1 MRSQRVGH
9 DRTTKSTEQYSSEGR
24 NICPI
29 RLPGF
34 GVVPLEASSACFVT
48 GAQCGY
54 KQLPVLLRYVSALTS
69 ASSPGGHP

>member
-1 MRSQRVGH
+1 MGSQRVGH
-9 DRTTKSTEQYSSEGR
+9 DRAGHSTVQYSSEGGTA
-24 NICPI
+24 CPI

-54 KQLPVLLRYVSALTS
+54 KALPVQLCYVSALTS
-69 ASSPGGHP
+69 ASSPSGRP